1 VREALVAELGRD
13 RGGQPYEK
21 WRGAYW
27 RLLSLVELGAGRDT
41 PGVLDAADQTLV
53 WLASARRLAE
63 IHRRVIDGRVRRC
76 ASQDGRGLW
85 ACSRLG
91 IEDER
96 LDTLATSLV
105 DTQWPDGGWN
115 CDRHPGCTH
124 SSFHETWGPVQ
135 GLAAYGAAEAAARG
149 ADFLLRHR
157 LVFSERTGQPAH
169 PVFLELAYPP
179 YWHYDVLVGLQTL
192 DRSTGLDDDRAGD
205 ALDLL
210 ESKRRPDGTWQC
222 DRRWWKRP
230 GSKGSNVDVVDWAD
244 AAHELLTERAKA
256 TLQAAGRS

>member
-1 VREALVAELGRD
+1 MREALVAELGRD
-13 RGGQPYEK
+13 RGGHPYEK
-21 WRGAYW
+21 WRGAFW

-41 PGVLDAADQTLV
+41 PGAIEAADQTLG
-53 WLASARRLAE
+53 WLAGPKRLDE

-85 ACSRLG
+85 ACCRLA

-105 DTQWPDGGWN
+105 ETQWPDGGWN
-115 CDRHPGCTH
+115 CDRHRECTH

-135 GLAAYGAAEAAARG
+135 GLAAYGATEAVARG

-157 LVFSERTGQPAH
+157 L
-169 PVFLELAYPP
+169 
-179 YWHYDVLVGLQTL
+179 
-192 DRSTGLDDDRAGD
+192 DRSTGLDDDRSAD
-205 ALDLL
+205 ALDVL
-210 ESKRRPDGTWQC
+210 ESKRPTDGTWRC

-230 GSKGSNVDVVDWAD
+230 GSKGSNVGVVDWAD
-244 AAHELLTERAKA
+244 TAHELLTERAQA